1 LDERFEEGLDPIE
14 VIVMGRANDV
24 FGFPRLLFL
33 GFFDGFFLIVVFF
46 GGRFVL
52 HELGF
57 ASKDKS
63 CTRSQKHGDSEHII
77 DLLLAKHKA

>member
-1 LDERFEEGLDPIE
+1 
-14 VIVMGRANDV
+14 
-24 FGFPRLLFL
+24 LFL
-33 GFFDGFFLIVVFF
+33 GLLDRFFLVDVFF

-52 HELGF
+52 HELRF

-63 CTRSQKHGDSEHII
+63 CTRSQKHGDSGHII